1 MASSPPCTRTYACA
15 QQLLQGLLLGVG
27 DSNTV
32 LESAISPLSTNGGSA
47 EGSFSGRRRFIHSS
61 IQNPDKDE
69 NKRGK
74 KRRCQMCK
82 KDTRWMC
89 DHPICRA
96 RVHTRGNN
104 PFYGSFFC
112 QPCFRKHQQQVA
124 QFEEAQEE

>member
-1 MASSPPCTRTYACA
+1 MASSPPCTRTYECA

-47 EGSFSGRRRFIHSS
+47 EGSFSGRRRFIHSL

-96 RVHTRGNN
+96 RIHTRGNN